1 MRLKEK
7 VCVITGG
14 ANGIGRCLVEEFA
27 MGGAKV
33 AFIDRDEDKGLKLRK
48 RLHGTGCE
56 VMFFHGDLS
65 KEDDLS
71 RFVDEVVKTYGH
83 VDYLINNACF
93 SNKGILSGCS
103 FEDFNEV
110 LRTGVTAP
118 YMLSKLFMPHFRR
131 PGSIVNISSTREHM
145 SQKDTESY
153 SAAKG
158 GIGALT
164 HALAMSL
171 AGIARVNAVSPGWI
185 DTGFCQGEPYEP
197 QYSEADRSQHPSG
210 RVGTPMDIVRAVMFL
225 CDGENS
231 FINGTEITV
240 DGGMS
245 RRMVYH
251 GDEGWSLEGESEER
265 SQGAVKEDGNWPRP
279 GIH

>member
-14 ANGIGRCLVEEFA
+14 ANGIGRCLVEKFA
-27 MGGAKV
+27 KDGAKV
-33 AFIDRDEDKGLKLRK
+33 AFIDRDEENGLKLRK
-48 RLHGTGCE
+48 KLHGEGCE
-56 VMFFHGDLS
+56 VLFFHGDLA
-65 KEDDLS
+65 KEDDLTG
-71 RFVDEVVKTYGH
+71 FTDEVVMTYGH
-83 VDYLINNACF
+83 VDCLINNACF

-103 FEDFNEV
+103 YEDFNEV

-118 YMLSKLFMPHFRR
+118 YMLSKLFMPHFTKV
-131 PGSIVNISSTREHM
+131 GSIVNISSTREHM

-171 AGIARVNAVSPGWI
+171 AGIARVNAVNPGWI
-185 DTGFCQGEPYEP
+185 DTGFCQGEAYEP
-197 QYSEADRSQHPSG
+197 QYSEADLSQHPSG
-210 RVGTPMDIVRAVMFL
+210 RVGAPMDIVRVVMFL
-225 CDGENS
+225 CDVENS

-251 GDEGWSLEGESEER
+251 GDEGWSLKGDAEGAGEEGMEKDGSE
-265 SQGAVKEDGNWPRP
+265 PMP

>member
-1 MRLKEK
+1 MRFMDQ

-14 ANGIGRCLVEEFA
+14 AKGIGRCLVEEFA
-27 MGGAKV
+27 KEGAKI
-33 AFIDRDEDKGLKLRK
+33 AFIDRDEENGRMVRGK
-48 RLHGTGCE
+48 LHGMGCE

-65 KEDDLS
+65 KEEDLS
-71 RFVDEVVKTYGH
+71 RFAVEVLRKYGH
-83 VDYLINNACF
+83 VDCLVNNGCF
-93 SNKGILSGCS
+93 SRKGILSGCS
-103 FEDFNEV
+103 FEEFNEV

-171 AGIARVNAVSPGWI
+171 SGIARVNSVSPGWI
-185 DTGFCQGEPYEP
+185 DTGFCQGKPYKPE
-197 QYSEADRSQHPSG
+197 YGEADLMQHPSG

-225 CDGENS
+225 CDRENG
-231 FINGTEITV
+231 FVNGTEITV

-251 GDEGWSLEGESEER
+251 GDEGWSLEGIPGKEAEETAR
-265 SQGAVKEDGNWPRP
+265 DDGSGPPP